1 MSRRSPR
8 KPIPAYLERVA
19 LWYLER
25 WFTTRAH
32 LRRRLVER
40 IDRGIAVHGGDREA
54 ILEQLEAI
62 LDRLE
67 SQRILDDRAYVQGR
81 VRTLALRG
89 DSERSIRAKLRLKGA
104 SNELVTEALAA
115 CEDAGDRL
123 AACRYVRR
131 RRLGPF
137 RSREARD
144 DDARK
149 DLARLARAG
158 FSYQVAREVLDM
170 EREVI
175 EDLVFASGQAAPSR
189 D

>member
-1 MSRRSPR
+1 MARRTPR
-8 KPIPAYLERVA
+8 KPTAAYLERVA

-25 WFTTRAH
+25 WFTTRSH

-40 IDRGIAVHGGDREA
+40 IDRGLAVHGGDRET
-54 ILEQLEAI
+54 LLQELDSL

-67 SQRILDDRAYVQGR
+67 TQRHLDDRAYVRGR
-81 VRTLALRG
+81 VRTLSLRG
-89 DSERSIRAKLRLKGA
+89 DSERAIRAKLRAKGA
-104 SNELVTEALAA
+104 PHDIVTEALAE
-115 CEDAGDRL
+115 CEEASDRL

-131 RRLGPF
+131 RRLGSF
-137 RSREARD
+137 RSRDPRE

-158 FSYQVAREVLDM
+158 FSYDIARDVLGM
-170 EREVI
+170 EREAI
-175 EDLVFASGQAAPSR
+175 EDLVFASNQAAPSR